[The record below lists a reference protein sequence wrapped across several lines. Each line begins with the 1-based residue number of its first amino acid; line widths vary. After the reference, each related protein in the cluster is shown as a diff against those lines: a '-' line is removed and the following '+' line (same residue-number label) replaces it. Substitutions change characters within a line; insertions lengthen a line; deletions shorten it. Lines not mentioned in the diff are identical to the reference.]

1 MTRVLP
7 SPEPVWNAPPE
18 FDASQVDLLVRELR
32 LPEPIC
38 RILAVRGVVDP
49 QDAKRFLRPR
59 LEHLADP
66 ALLADGPRAA
76 GRIADAVRGGETIL
90 IHGDY
95 DVDGI
100 CATALLTRWLRAQ
113 GARVV
118 PFVPH
123 RLRDGYDF
131 TRAGLQAA
139 RDARATLI
147 VTADCGTVAHES
159 VAAATAEGRDVV
171 VTDHHT
177 PGDTH
182 PAGYALV
189 NPRRADCAYP
199 DKDLCGTGLAYRLA
213 ELVGRALASDPEDLT
228 RYLDL
233 VAMATVADLV
243 PLRGENRILTAY
255 GLRRMA
261 ATTVPGL
268 AALMEASGTDPA
280 KLTAGKIG
288 FVLAP
293 RINAAGRIGD
303 SADALRLLLTD
314 DPAEARTGA
323 EALEE
328 INRDRRTEDRR
339 TQEEAFRQ
347 LERSFDPERD
357 FGVVLASEGWH
368 PGVIGIV
375 ASRVVERIHRPVV
388 MLALEGAKGRG
399 SARSIPGFH
408 LYEALHACSEIL
420 ERFGGHRQAAGMDVA
435 RDRVPELR
443 EAFNAEARARLR
455 PELLRP
461 VLHPD
466 LSLDPDEVDLELVRW
481 LDYLGPHGIG
491 NPGPVFQSDRLEVER
506 AREVGQGHLKAVL
519 RQGGSSLD
527 AIGFGMVGRHPPESL
542 PASRHDVL
550 YRVERNEWRG
560 RVSVQA
566 KLVDLRLSEVS
577 GPSAGAVSGGEV
589 PAGHGGGAA

>member
-1 MTRVLP
+1 MTRALP

-18 FDASQVDLLVRELR
+18 ADAGQVEALVRELK
-32 LPEPIC
+32 LPEPLC
-38 RILAVRGVVDP
+38 RILAVRGVVHP
-49 QDAKRFLRPR
+49 EEAKRFLRPR
-59 LEHLADP
+59 LEHLSDP

-76 GRIADAVRGGETIL
+76 GRIADAVRAGETIL
-90 IHGDY
+90 VHGDY
-95 DVDGI
+95 DVDGL

-113 GARVV
+113 GGHVV

-131 TRAGLQAA
+131 SGAGLQAA
-139 RDARATLI
+139 RDAGATLI

-177 PGDTH
+177 PGETH

-189 NPRRADCAYP
+189 NPRRPDCAYP
-199 DKDLCGTGLAYRLA
+199 DQDLCGTGLAYRLA
-213 ELVGRALASDPEDLT
+213 ELVGRALASDPGDLT

-233 VAMATVADLV
+233 VALATVADLV

-280 KLTAGKIG
+280 SLTAGKIG

-314 DPAEARTGA
+314 DPVEARTRA

-328 INRDRRTEDRR
+328 INRERRMEDRR

-347 LERSFDPERD
+347 LEQTYDPDQD
-357 FGVVLASEGWH
+357 FGVVLASDGWH

-388 MLALEGAKGRG
+388 MVALDGENGRG
-399 SARSIPGFH
+399 SARSVPGFH
-408 LYEALHACSEIL
+408 LYEALHACSGIL
-420 ERFGGHRQAAGMDVA
+420 NRFGGHKQAAGMDVA
-435 RDRVPELR
+435 RERVPELR
-443 EAFNAEARARLR
+443 EAFNREARARLS

-466 LSLDPDEVDLELVRW
+466 LALDPDEVDLDLVRW

-491 NPGPVFQSDRLEVER
+491 NPGPLFRSDRLRVEG

-519 RQGGSSLD
+519 RSGAASLD
-527 AIGFGMVGRHPPESL
+527 AIGFGVAERYPPSDLL
-542 PASRHDVL
+542 PSPHDVL
-550 YRVERNEWRG
+550 YKVERNEWRG

-566 KLVDLRLSEVS
+566 KLVDLR
-577 GPSAGAVSGGEV
+577 PSQASPREAGTEISVGHDGGT
-589 PAGHGGGAA
+589 G